1 MIQVATIGTSKIT
14 HQFVAAMQG
23 VDGIELSGVY
33 SRGAERAAQAAQAL
47 GAPRSWSSLDDLLAS
62 PEVDA
67 VYVASP
73 NSVHHA
79 QVLAAIE
86 AGKHVLV
93 EKPAVPT
100 AAEFEALLAAA
111 GANDVVLLE
120 GMRTAYDPGL
130 ELVRS
135 LLPSL
140 GVLRR
145 ASLAYCQRSARYD
158 LVLAG
163 ERVNIFDPDLAGG
176 SMYDLGVYCVGAMV
190 ELFGDPT
197 RVLAANVPIV
207 TGADGAGAA
216 LAVYPGFVVDLS
228 YSKITASSRPS
239 EVQGEQG
246 TMTIDHIAAPRSI
259 RVELLD
265 GTTREHQVD
274 GPDGNANLVYEIQR
288 FVDLVSGGADPTA
301 DQQRT
306 LATLRVLDAIR
317 ASA

>member
-33 SRGAERAAQAAQAL
+33 SRDAERAALAAQAL
-47 GAPRSWSSLDDLLAS
+47 GAPRSWVSLDDLPAS
-62 PEVDA
+62 PDVDA

-79 QVLAAIE
+79 QALAAIE

-100 AAEFEALLAAA
+100 AAEFESLLVAARA
-111 GANDVVLLE
+111 HEVVLLA
-120 GMRTAYDPGL
+120 GRRTAYDPGL

-140 GVLRR
+140 GQLRR
-145 ASLAYCQRSARYD
+145 VSLAYCQRSARYD
-158 LVLAG
+158 QVLAG

-176 SMYDLGVYCVGAMV
+176 ALYDLGVYCVGALIA
-190 ELFGDPT
+190 LFGEPG
-197 RVLAANVPIV
+197 RVLAAQVPIA

-239 EVQGEQG
+239 EVQGELG
-246 TMTIDHIAAPRSI
+246 TMTVDHIAAPRNI
-259 RVELLD
+259 RVDLLD
-265 GTTREHQVD
+265 GTVREQQVD
-274 GPDGNANLVYEIQR
+274 GPDGNGNMVYEIQR
-288 FVDLVSGGADPTA
+288 FVDLVSGGADPSL

-306 LATLRVLDAIR
+306 LASLRVLDAIR